1 MNDLGEMKLLETLL
15 LLLPGF
21 VTDENTGEIRRN
33 DKGQEKRGEGG
44 KNPPEPVD
52 RRPEP
57 TPPPPP
63 PPKQEKSGA

>member
-1 MNDLGEMKLLETLL
+1 MTNEKTYET
-15 LLLPGF
+15 GC
-21 VTDENTGEIRRN
+21 TDP
-33 DKGQEKRGEGG
+33 KPEKREGG

-63 PPKQEKSGA
+63 PPKQEESQG